1 MCKPRYFSI
10 ACEINP
16 WMNSA
21 NQVGSQ
27 NVFHQWQGLVE
38 AYKSLRANVELI
50 SSTPLVLDW
59 FSQPTRV

>member
-1 MCKPRYFSI
+1 
-10 ACEINP
+10 
-16 WMNSA
+16 MNSA